1 MATFIVPRPRII
13 AVALS
18 VLLCLTL
25 RAHAESS
32 PLPEAPK
39 PRPVFTAVDW
49 SLSAALFA
57 THVGDYLSTEQC
69 VHHVDRCHEA
79 ELPNALVRRDGLFAV
94 YEFST
99 ATAEAY
105 GAYKLAKMGHPRLAR
120 WVQLVNVGYTSKI
133 VAHNY
138 ELSWHTPRFVN
149 GGL

>member
-1 MATFIVPRPRII
+1 MAKSILI
-13 AVALS
+13 A
-18 VLLCLTL
+18 VLLCASA
-25 RAHAESS
+25 AHAASS
-32 PLPEAPK
+32 LPEAPT
-39 PRPVFTAVDW
+39 PVSAPVFSKVDW

-120 WVQLVNVGYTSKI
+120 IIQAVNISYTARV
-133 VAHNY
+133 VANNY